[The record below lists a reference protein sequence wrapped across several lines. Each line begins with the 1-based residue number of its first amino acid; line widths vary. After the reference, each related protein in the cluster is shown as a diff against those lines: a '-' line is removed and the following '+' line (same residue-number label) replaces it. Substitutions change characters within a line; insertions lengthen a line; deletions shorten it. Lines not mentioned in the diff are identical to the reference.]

1 MFMRR
6 RVLYNFIVAV
16 LLGCFVVCL
25 FASERSGGE
34 SFYIAASKKAAS
46 EYEIKAVYLYNFL
59 LFASWPESDE
69 KDDEGDGEVGDLCIG
84 IVGKDPFG
92 DGFSEVEGKVIKSLN
107 KKLVIK
113 RYGSY
118 KKGLGIEGC
127 RLLFVCSSEKGSL
140 IEIIKELKGSRTL
153 TIADVDGFLK
163 YGGMINLVKVKK
175 KIRWE
180 VNRTPLKK
188 ANIRLSS
195 QLLRSAVKIVEIPK
209 LSRDDKKEEIARRTR
224 R

>member
-1 MFMRR
+1 MRN
-6 RVLYNFIVAV
+6 RVSHNLIVTLM
-16 LLGCFVVCL
+16 LLCFAWQFFTPGRCSG
-25 FASERSGGE
+25 ASS
-34 SFYIAASKKAAS
+34 YVAASTKKAS

-59 LFASWPESDE
+59 LFATWPESDE
-69 KDDEGDGEVGDLCIG
+69 DGGEDDGEVGDICIG

-92 DGFSEVEGKVIKSLN
+92 DGFSEIEGKVIKSLN
-107 KKLVIK
+107 KKLVIR
-113 RYGSY
+113 RYGTY
-118 KKGLGIEGC
+118 KKGHGIEGC
-127 RLLFVCSSEKGSL
+127 RLLFVCSSEKGKL
-140 IEIIKELKGSRTL
+140 IEIVKELKGSRTL

-188 ANIRLSS
+188 ANIQLSS

-209 LSRDDKKEEIARRTR
+209 LSRDDKKEDIARRTR

>member
-1 MFMRR
+1 MRQKGSKKL
-6 RVLYNFIVAV
+6 VFLFLA
-16 LLGCFVVCL
+16 LCL
-25 FASERSGGE
+25 FAQIFAFKRCFGSVAH
-34 SFYIAASKKAAS
+34 AAAPTKKAS

-69 KDDEGDGEVGDLCIG
+69 EGNDDEGKVGDLCIG

-92 DGFSEVEGKVIKSLN
+92 KSFSEIEGKVIKSLN
-107 KKLVIK
+107 KRLVVK
-113 RYGSY
+113 RYGRY
-118 KKGLGIEGC
+118 KKGLGLEGC
-127 RLLFVCSSEKGSL
+127 KLLFVCSSEKGSL
-140 IEIIKELKGSRTL
+140 LEIIKELKESRTL
-153 TIADVDGFLK
+153 TIADVEGFLK

-180 VNRTPLKK
+180 INRTPLKK

-209 LSRDDKKEEIARRTR
+209 LSEKDKESEIARRTR

>member
-1 MFMRR
+1 MRKR
-6 RVLYNFIVAV
+6 FSHILLVAGLAAC
-16 LLGCFVVCL
+16 LLVYL
-25 FASERSGGE
+25 FAPGSSKAQADE
-34 SFYIAASKKAAS
+34 SYVAISDKQAS

-69 KDDEGDGEVGDLCIG
+69 NDEEGGKVGDLCIG

-92 DGFSEVEGKVIKSLN
+92 DGFSEIEGKVIKSLN

-118 KKGLGIEGC
+118 KAGLGIEGC
-127 RLLFVCSSEKGSL
+127 KLLFVCSSEKGNL
-140 IEIIKELKGSRTL
+140 LKIIKELKGSRTL
-153 TIADVDGFLK
+153 TVADVDGFLK

-180 VNRTPLKK
+180 INRTPLKK

-209 LSRDDKKEEIARRTR
+209 LTEKGKERKIAGRTR